1 MPSSDMIFAV
11 GPFTALPPINGLT
24 TSDGTR
30 RAWSAAR
37 SARHRQDRVDAE
49 IGIRGTDD
57 DPFDAIPGKRVD
69 HAGSGQGGRGALVAN
84 RANPRGAAQLD
95 EVFLK
100 AEIAV
105 LGIETGRD
113 A

>member
-1 MPSSDMIFAV
+1 MTIPS
-11 GPFTALPPINGLT
+11 
-24 TSDGTR
+24 TR
-30 RAWSAAR
+30 QFDDPR
-37 SARHRQDRVDAE
+37 RHRALR
-49 IGIRGTDD
+49 I
-57 DPFDAIPGKRVD
+57 GKRVD